1 MIKRSTDLR
10 HGIAAGIPIFLGYLS
25 VSFGFGIFAV
35 KSGLSTFQSTL
46 ISLTCLTSAGQAAGV
61 GIITA
66 GGSIIEMILVQ
77 ITINIRYSLMAL
89 SLSQNLDKSF
99 TRPQRFI
106 ASYGIT
112 DEIFGLCAAQKEP
125 LRPFYMYGMIL
136 ISTFGWVM
144 GTLLGAAAG
153 NILPTRVSE
162 ALGIILY
169 GMFIAIIIPPA
180 KKERSIFLVIIIS
193 AALSIGIRY
202 LLPMISGGFSVII
215 CAVAASAFGA
225 ALFPQ
230 KKEDGE

>member
-46 ISLTCLTSAGQAAGV
+46 ISLTSLTSAGQAAGV

-136 ISTFGWVM
+136 ISTVGWVM

-225 ALFPQ
+225 ALFPK